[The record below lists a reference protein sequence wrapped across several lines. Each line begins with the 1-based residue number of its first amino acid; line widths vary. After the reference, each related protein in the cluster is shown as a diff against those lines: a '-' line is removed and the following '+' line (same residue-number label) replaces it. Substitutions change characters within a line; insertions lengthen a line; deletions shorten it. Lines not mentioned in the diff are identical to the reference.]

1 MAMSVEELLDA
12 LYEMLE
18 DAKGVPLSG
27 DKCMIERDKALDI
40 LDDIRAQFPVEFAE
54 ARKLLS
60 TRNDYLAAAKREAE
74 LVRKQAEEQ
83 AKHMVGETQLMS
95 QARQQSSELTRQTEQ
110 KTAEQLRAADE
121 QARELKRAAESYCDD
136 LLRRAEEAVAEAG
149 KELAQ
154 SRAAFRSVAGV
165 SSASAPSKAVY
176 DVEVDG

>member
-27 DKCMIERDKALDI
+27 DKCMVERDKALDI

-60 TRNDYLAAAKREAE
+60 TRNEYLASAKREAE
-74 LVRKQAEEQ
+74 LVRKQAEDQ
-83 AKHMVGETQLMS
+83 AKRMVEETQLMS
-95 QARQQSSELTRQTEQ
+95 QARQQSGDLMRQTEQ
-110 KTAEQLRAADE
+110 KTSEQVRAADE
-121 QARELKRAAESYCDD
+121 QARELKQAAERYCDD

-149 KELAQ
+149 KELAA
-154 SRAAFRSVAGV
+154 SRAAFRQAAGV
-165 SSASAPSKAVY
+165 TTPTTSSPKDGF
-176 DVEVDG
+176 DVKLD

>member
-27 DKCMIERDKALDI
+27 DKCMVERDKALDI

-60 TRNDYLAAAKREAE
+60 TRNEYLASAKREAE
-74 LVRKQAEEQ
+74 LVRKQAEDQ
-83 AKHMVGETQLMS
+83 AKRMVEETQLMS
-95 QARQQSSELTRQTEQ
+95 QARQQSGDLMRQTEQ
-110 KTAEQLRAADE
+110 KTSEQVRAADE
-121 QARELKRAAESYCDD
+121 QARELKRAAEQYCDD

-149 KELAQ
+149 RELAQ
-154 SRAAFRSVAGV
+154 SRSAFRAAAGV
-165 SSASAPSKAVY
+165 TGAPAAAPTDGF
-176 DVEVDG
+176 DVKLD

>member
-27 DKCMIERDKALDI
+27 DKCMVERDKALDI

-110 KTAEQLRAADE
+110 KTSEQLRAADE

-165 SSASAPSKAVY
+165 SSAPSKAVY